1 MMRTLIAAS
10 AILALAACGGSGTP
24 TGPSP
29 SPSSSTSPS
38 QTSATISGKVAGATS
53 AQLFNST
60 GAAAGITV
68 TIVGTSLSSTVNG
81 LGQFVLTNVPVGTA
95 IVLRFDGAGT
105 SAQLPVGTL
114 GAGETLTITVTVS
127 GNTAAIDSQA
137 RGNGSEIEGRIES
150 IQPGTLVVA
159 SRTVTVGPATTIRHG
174 STPVAFDALVVGMR
188 VHVKGTPSGTG
199 TSATTAATQILVQN
213 MNTSTP
219 IHLEGTVSGLT
230 GTAGAFQFTLE
241 GRAVK
246 GTSSTEFKGGKSP
259 SFASLA
265 NGGKAEVKGTLQDGF
280 VLAQRINL
288 HDQNDD
294 DDADEF
300 EARGAVAGLSGVC
313 PVISLTLNGT
323 TVRSNPSTKF
333 KGATCAS
340 IANGTTI
347 EVEGIRQA
355 DGSVV
360 ATEIEGNEDDADDAD
375 DDDQDDDA
383 GDFEAHGAISSLS
396 GACPAIT
403 FTLNDVTIRATSSTK
418 FEHLDCPAVANGT
431 KVTVEGAKQ
440 LDGSVIAHEIKK
452 G

>member
-10 AILALAACGGSGTP
+10 AILALAACGGSATP

-29 SPSSSTSPS
+29 SPASSTSPS

-95 IVLRFDGAGT
+95 IVLRFEGAGA

-213 MNTSTP
+213 MKTTGAVN
-219 IHLEGTVSGLT
+219 LQGTVSGLT
-230 GTAGAFQFTLE
+230 GTASAFEMTVQ
-241 GRAVK
+241 GRTVK
-246 GTSSTEFKGGKSP
+246 GGTDTSFKGGKSP
-259 SFASLA
+259 SFAGLT
-265 NGGKAEVKGTLQDGF
+265 NGRKVHVKGTQQNGYVQASTVTLQG
-280 VLAQRINL
+280 
-288 HDQNDD
+288 
-294 DDADEF
+294 
-300 EARGAVAGLSGVC
+300 
-313 PVISLTLNGT
+313 
-323 TVRSNPSTKF
+323 K
-333 KGATCAS
+333 
-340 IANGTTI
+340 
-347 EVEGIRQA
+347 
-355 DGSVV
+355 
-360 ATEIEGNEDDADDAD
+360 
-375 DDDQDDDA
+375 
-383 GDFEAHGAISSLS
+383 
-396 GACPAIT
+396 
-403 FTLNDVTIRATSSTK
+403 
-418 FEHLDCPAVANGT
+418 
-431 KVTVEGAKQ
+431 
-440 LDGSVIAHEIKK
+440 
-452 G
+452 